1 MRSTGRNRREETVIS
16 RYSTPVGRDNAPFCC
31 LPAAT
36 KQYKEEE
43 KENETCQDTH
53 VCFLQSL
60 SIEVSFYY
68 TSFFTSGLQRHTFI
82 SHRFILTIPF
92 FMSQF
97 IPNVTSSVFISG
109 FIIVFFKKCFRITV
123 KNTQY
128 NLCSFTK
135 RSVFQCV

>member
-60 SIEVSFYY
+60 SIEVLSFLKNV
-68 TSFFTSGLQRHTFI
+68 FG
-82 SHRFILTIPF
+82 
-92 FMSQF
+92 SQSKTHSITYAVSQNGAF
-97 IPNVTSSVFISG
+97 SNV
-109 FIIVFFKKCFRITV
+109 
-123 KNTQY
+123 Y
-128 NLCSFTK
+128 NNP
-135 RSVFQCV
+135 